1 MRAKT
6 VLAAVTVVLSAGAAT
21 SFAQYE
27 PRATAPEGIKT
38 ASIGDVLVFVNASG
52 MTLYTYDKD
61 ETVGK
66 SSCNDKCAMAWPPV
80 MAKPD
85 AKAIGSWSVI
95 SRDDGTKQWAYRD
108 KPVYTYSKDAAPGDD
123 KGDDLGPNGT
133 HVWHVIKA

>member
-1 MRAKT
+1 MRTKI
-6 VLAAVTVVLSAGAAT
+6 VLTAAAVLVAGATT
-21 SFAQYE
+21 SLAQYE
-27 PRATAPEGIKT
+27 PRATAPDGIKT

-52 MTLYTYDKD
+52 MTLYTYDRD
-61 ETVGK
+61 TTAGK
-66 SSCNDKCAMAWPPV
+66 SSCNDKCAMAWPPL

-85 AKAIGSWSVI
+85 AMAIGSWTVI

-108 KPVYTYSKDAAPGDD
+108 KPVYTYAKDEAPGDD